1 MYLNTK
7 CFFLLFA
14 EARKTKWRQRGR
26 IQLVLGPAFPDV
38 EARQRRRERVQ
49 STNTG
54 VAGRTILHEG
64 TRYNRP

>member
-54 VAGRTILHEG
+54 VAG
-64 TRYNRP
+64 